1 MKKTAFVVKIN
12 TSHTI
17 VGVGRIGFSPSI
29 LYAGEKSGHLSAHRF
44 SKAGP
49 LSAPGGFA
57 DHKRGH
63 LLGLDAGHI
72 FAHTASAA
80 RIQLQVA
87 AGQFLFFLQ
96 RFKPL

>member
-1 MKKTAFVVKIN
+1 MQKTEAATN
-12 TSHTI
+12 
-17 VGVGRIGFSPSI
+17 GC
-29 LYAGEKSGHLSAHRF
+29 AGMEP
-44 SKAGP
+44 KAAS

-80 RIQLQVA
+80 RIQLQIAV
-87 AGQFLFFLQ
+87 GQFLFFLQ
-96 RFKPL
+96 HFKPL